1 MGPGP
6 ARGEGTIKRAAQGG
20 IGRVAQGGDPRTNNA
35 IFAICV
41 VPKTYPY
48 RVTGIDPNLSSP
60 ELCWS
65 NSQPVTME
73 SGIYSAAVLYTDE
86 YDRQHVYFYALFQYD
101 RSVTPPMSI
110 GIDVQKIPSSH
121 DPRDWTF

>member
-6 ARGEGTIKRAAQGG
+6 ARGEGTIKRAAQGA

-60 ELCWS
+60 KLCWS

-73 SGIYSAAVLYTDE
+73 SGIYSAAVLYTNE

>member
-1 MGPGP
+1 M
-6 ARGEGTIKRAAQGG
+6 
-20 IGRVAQGGDPRTNNA
+20 
-35 IFAICV
+35 

-48 RVTGIDPNLSSP
+48 RVTGVDPNLSSP

-86 YDRQHVYFYALFQYD
+86 YDRQYVYFYALFQYD

-110 GIDVQKIPSSH
+110 GIDVQKNPLQ
-121 DPRDWTF
+121 PRPQGLDVLTLA

>member
-1 MGPGP
+1 M
-6 ARGEGTIKRAAQGG
+6 
-20 IGRVAQGGDPRTNNA
+20 
-35 IFAICV
+35 

-48 RVTGIDPNLSSP
+48 RVTGVDPNPSSP

-73 SGIYSAAVLYTDE
+73 SGIYSAEVLYTDE
-86 YDRQHVYFYALFQYD
+86 YDRQYVYFYALFQYDRQYVYFYALFQYD